1 LIMKKTIML
10 LVASIMMSI
19 SASAFTF
26 DGINITGNVTNVMRE
41 IAARGYVFNE
51 QNNWLEGNC
60 QGTQINMSFNLTDV
74 KTAGKIGQMI
84 INIPVEGGAD
94 AIATAYKNA
103 LTLFNVVYHQAAG
116 SDGTTYV
123 ADPDGTTMTLL
134 QTATGLRL
142 VYNTPFYKKK

>member
-1 LIMKKTIML
+1 MI
-10 LVASIMMSI
+10 LVASIMMSL

-41 IAARGYVFNE
+41 IAAKGYVFNE

-60 QGTQINMSFNLTDV
+60 QGTLINLSFNLTDV

-84 INIPVEGGAD
+84 INIPVDGGND
-94 AIATAYKNA
+94 AITTAYKNA
-103 LTLFNVVYHQAAG
+103 QTIFNVIYHQTK
-116 SDGTTYV
+116 DGTGAYI
-123 ADPDGTTMTLL
+123 ADPDGTTMTLT

-142 VYNTPFYKKK
+142 IYNTPFYKKN